1 MKLNQENLKFMLLIN
16 PFHWLDQNIK
26 SPFLLPYIFYD
37 VLSENLMA
45 VKYSQ
50 VDIILFFSVPICLIS
65 IWNCR
70 EKSDFGLSLEGN
82 KKQSAQEWLK
92 RTNQENI
99 IATFSWSPSN
109 RVRKLAWV
117 PVVPFTPLNL
127 KSSRALVRFLRSI
140 RRSDSQRLAL
150 FPTVVSWAGLKIKRW
165 NYNPYNHLAPL
176 LWQRANA
183 HDVTL
188 ETLCNGQCT
197 LST

>member
-16 PFHWLDQNIK
+16 LFHWLDQNIK
-26 SPFLLPYIFYD
+26 SPFLRPYIFYD

-82 KKQSAQEWLK
+82 KKLSAQERLK

-140 RRSDSQRLAL
+140 MRSDSQRLAL